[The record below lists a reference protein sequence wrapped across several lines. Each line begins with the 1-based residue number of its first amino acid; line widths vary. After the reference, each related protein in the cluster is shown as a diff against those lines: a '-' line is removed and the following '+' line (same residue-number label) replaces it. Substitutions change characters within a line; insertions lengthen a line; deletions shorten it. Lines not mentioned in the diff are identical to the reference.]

1 MLPVLV
7 EERRQKVLE
16 LVKDRGFVALADL
29 ATELH
34 ASESTL
40 RRDLEFWDQ
49 QGQLKRTHGGA
60 RMMSALPALDT
71 MPALEDR
78 AGTAV
83 AEKRL
88 IAQTAASRIADGSSI
103 LLDAGTTT
111 LELAKLLIG
120 RPLQVVTNS
129 LPIATLLSQSKEP
142 DVILLGGFVYPR
154 TGVAL
159 GPSTME
165 QLKHIHVSQAI
176 LSCHG
181 VTEKGLFNHNLLLV
195 ETQRAMLRSADEAM
209 ILADASKI
217 GRHALTLLCPLSD
230 IDTLVV
236 DPGIPA
242 SATPWIEEQGVR
254 LVIAGHSRE
263 NLG

>member
-1 MLPVLV
+1 MLV

-29 ATELH
+29 ALELH

-49 QGQLKRTHGGA
+49 QGLLKRTHGGA
-60 RMMSALPALDT
+60 RMASALPAIDT
-71 MPALEDR
+71 MPAMEDR
-78 AGTAV
+78 ASTAV

-88 IAQTAASRIADGSSI
+88 IAQAAARRIADGSSI
-103 LLDAGTTT
+103 LVDAGTTT

-129 LPIATLLSQSKEP
+129 LPIATLLSQTKEP

-159 GPSTME
+159 GPLTME
-165 QLKHIHVSQAI
+165 QLKNIHVAQAI

-181 VTEKGLFNHNLLLV
+181 ITEKGLYNHNMLLV
-195 ETQRAMLRSADEAM
+195 ETQRSMLRSADEAM
-209 ILADASKI
+209 ILADSSKI
-217 GRHALTLLCPLSD
+217 GRQALTQLCPLSD

-236 DPGIPA
+236 DAGIP
-242 SATPWIEEQGVR
+242 PDVRQRVEEQGVQVILASNSR
-254 LVIAGHSRE
+254 EIAG
-263 NLG
+263 

>member
-1 MLPVLV
+1 MLV

-29 ATELH
+29 ATELE

-49 QGQLKRTHGGA
+49 QGLLKRTHGGA
-60 RMMSALPALDT
+60 RLSPIPKGMDNL
-71 MPALEDR
+71 PALEDR
-78 AGTAV
+78 APIAV
-83 AEKRL
+83 QEKQQ
-88 IAQTAASRIADGSSI
+88 IAQAIANQIVDGSSI

-129 LPIATLLSQSKEP
+129 LPIASLLSQGREP

-159 GPSTME
+159 GPSTVD
-165 QLKHIHVSQAI
+165 QLKHIHVAQAI

-181 VTEKGLFNHNLLLV
+181 VTERGLFNHNLLLV
-195 ETQRAMLRSADEAM
+195 ETQRAMLRSADEAI
-209 ILADASKI
+209 ILADSSKI

-230 IDTLVV
+230 IDTIVV
-236 DPGIPA
+236 DAGIPPA
-242 SATPWIEEQGVR
+242 AKTWINEHGVQLIVAGAPKERTP
-254 LVIAGHSRE
+254 
-263 NLG
+263 

>member
-1 MLPVLV
+1 VLV

-49 QGQLKRTHGGA
+49 QGLLKRTHGGA
-60 RMMSALPALDT
+60 RLTPALPVLES
-71 MPALEDR
+71 MPAHEDR
-78 AGTAV
+78 MGTAV
-83 AEKRL
+83 IEKRQ
-88 IAQTAASRIADGSSI
+88 IAHAVASRIADGSSI

-111 LELAKLLIG
+111 LELAKLLSG
-120 RPLQVVTNS
+120 RPMQVVTNS
-129 LPIATLLSQSKEP
+129 LPIANLLSQSKEP
-142 DVILLGGFVYPR
+142 DVILLGGFIYPR

-159 GPSTME
+159 GPSTVE
-165 QLKHIHVSQAI
+165 QLKQIHVSQAI

-181 VTEKGLFNHNLLLV
+181 VTERGLFNHNLLLV
-195 ETQRAMLRSADEAM
+195 ETQRAMLRSGDEAI

-230 IDTLVV
+230 IDTMVCDAGV
-236 DPGIPA
+236 
-242 SATPWIEEQGVR
+242 TPFARHWIQEQGVQ
-254 LVIAGHSRE
+254 LIVAGEPRE
-263 NLG
+263 TLS